1 MVNCGDKERSRA
13 AWPPGAVMKPLIT
26 ELAELDALFDHYAER
41 FGRDQTPYRNHVYRV
56 INLVAA
62 QRPLT
67 GDDLRKVELAGFFH
81 DAGIWLAGTFDYLGP
96 SARLAC
102 HYLDELN
109 LAHWADD
116 IHAMVVQHHKLTGTG
131 ESPDNLV
138 EAFRRADWIDLSLG
152 LVRFGVPRRRIREI
166 QERFPNAGFHGLL
179 LGMAARRLCTHPWN
193 PLPMLR
199 R

>member
-1 MVNCGDKERSRA
+1 MIR
-13 AWPPGAVMKPLIT
+13 LIT
-26 ELAELDALFDHYAER
+26 ERAELDALFDHYAER

-62 QRPLT
+62 QRPLSD
-67 GDDLRKVELAGFFH
+67 DDLRKVELAGFFH

-102 HYLDELN
+102 HHLAELGLSHWGDE
-109 LAHWADD
+109 
-116 IHAMVVQHHKLTGTG
+116 IHEMIVQHHKITPTG
-131 ESPDNLV
+131 EAPDSLV
-138 EAFRRADWIDLSLG
+138 EAFRRADWVDLSLG
-152 LVRFGVPRRRIREI
+152 LLRFGVPREHIREI
-166 QERFPNAGFHGLL
+166 NRRFPNAGFHARLL
-179 LGMAARRLCTHPWN
+179 NLTTRHVFTHPCN